1 MSRPSSRWSGWQ
13 ILEVVLA
20 VVAAACGLAV
30 LALVVV
36 LAASLSNVGSNK

>member
-13 ILEVVLA
+13 ILGFVVA
-20 VVAAACGLAV
+20 VVVAACGLAV

>member
-13 ILEVVLA
+13 ILGFVLA
-20 VVAAACGLAV
+20 CVVALCGLAL

-36 LAASLSNVGSNK
+36 FAVGLSSMGSNK